1 MPERAGQS
9 TGRYT
14 KMFLLGAVALA
25 LAIVAAGC
33 STSGNPGT
41 SPVSLIPPDGGSSNS
56 VTMYAPKG

>member
-1 MPERAGQS
+1 MLKRTDQS
-9 TGRYT
+9 TGRHT
-14 KMFLLGAVALA
+14 MMFLLGAVALA

-33 STSGNPGT
+33 STSGNPGI